1 MTNILQLKEISK
13 IFDTKSQELILSNVS
28 FTLKKGQILSLVG
41 PSGSGKTTLLQ
52 IIGLLDT
59 PSSGEIILNNKN
71 ITNIDEKGYDNI
83 RRSNIGF
90 IFQYHH
96 LISEFNVLENV
107 TLPLLVNNYKKDDAI
122 KIAQKTLKDL
132 KLDDKMSFLPSQL
145 SGGQKQRV
153 AIARAI
159 VNKPDIILADE
170 PTGNLDNKL
179 SIEIYDII
187 SDLVKKNN
195 ISCIFVTHNIN
206 LAKKADK
213 IYKLENKTLSQF

>member
-71 ITNIDEKGYDNI
+71 ITNIDEKTYDNI
-83 RRSNIGF
+83 RKSNIGF

-122 KIAQKTLKDL
+122 KIAQKTLGDL

>member
-71 ITNIDEKGYDNI
+71 ITNIDEKSYDNI
-83 RRSNIGF
+83 RKSNIGF

-122 KIAQKTLKDL
+122 KIAQKTLGDL

>member
-71 ITNIDEKGYDNI
+71 ITNIDEKTYDNI
-83 RRSNIGF
+83 RKSNIGF

-122 KIAQKTLKDL
+122 KIAQKTLGDL

-206 LAKKADK
+206 LAKKANK